1 MTSYFWGGK
10 SENLMFQMLIEFK
23 GAFRSEVGFMY
34 LQTEQTMFPVCE
46 ENFKFNFNL
55 IQT

>member
-1 MTSYFWGGK
+1 
-10 SENLMFQMLIEFK
+10 MFQMLIEFK